1 MPSATTALPSLSQ
14 QGERLIELDVH
25 RIARLPADLL
35 RSLPDSAGSLLVVHP
50 ELAPASVLAPLLRVN
65 GKAGFVV
72 ADMADVDEFTPPI
85 ADAKLPDAPLY
96 VISDLVRDSKITEH
110 WGVANLFSVLAQL
123 GVLALPA

>member
-1 MPSATTALPSLSQ
+1 
-14 QGERLIELDVH
+14 
-25 RIARLPADLL
+25 
-35 RSLPDSAGSLLVVHP
+35 
-50 ELAPASVLAPLLRVN
+50 VN

-96 VISDLVRDSKITEH
+96 VISDLVRDSKFTEH